1 MKTLAELDPKL
12 GDVVTYTTKTVT
24 STYTVV
30 NRICE
35 GTAVYRWTFRN
46 EEGVEFSENSNGIF
60 APQPKWTLKPQPTP
74 EPRYTLP
81 QLNPKVGEV
90 VLAHQNNGVSHEY
103 RILCKLLEGGFRLKN
118 VHTGGEWDC
127 DYKVAGMPMWTLNP
141 QPKEKQVTVSE
152 LNLSVG
158 DRVTD
163 GNRQG
168 TVTNVFGNL
177 CSLLWDWSDKYQQVA
192 KTEPA
197 SFTKLPKPE
206 PTLASLNLK
215 EGDPVLNTRNN
226 RCALVY
232 SVDSSYVFIR
242 YSNNET
248 LTLFQTDPI
257 SRLKKLEVP
266 K

>member
-1 MKTLAELDPKL
+1 MKTLAELNPKV
-12 GDVVTYTTKTVT
+12 GNTVT
-24 STYTVV
+24 FHSPYPQNCGDFRVEETPSVTFRWSLRPVGGGAAWWPTEDANQPV
-30 NRICE
+30 
-35 GTAVYRWTFRN
+35 WTFS
-46 EEGVEFSENSNGIF
+46 VQS
-60 APQPKWTLKPQPTP
+60 AP
-74 EPRYTLP
+74 EPRYTLL

-103 RILCKLLEGGFRLKN
+103 RILCKWLEGGFRLRN